1 MTEPAASRT
10 GIVSEYVH
18 GLIAKQVDDHGLV
31 VWFDPSHDYDK
42 LVELLAIPHTVVT
55 RFEDSFFALRRTID
69 GLLDGPS
76 PPRLV
81 VYVPCAEEETRNA
94 LIELTSTGVV
104 MKPGQH
110 PWQRN
115 TRLSVV
121 AKAALRAS
129 LGEEQLASVEKQVE
143 QGQLSLV
150 DLDQLGASAAGPVGV
165 LSRIF
170 GTSSPRDIALAVLAG
185 PEHDER
191 VMKRQAE
198 GELWKVLSDAYG
210 IGPADGEGC
219 PELRDQPA
227 THVLCTEFLAA
238 LGGPP
243 PAHLASLKVAPTEV
257 TRSECVQLVHAWRS
271 RRELQQS
278 YAAQSERVAR
288 EVGVA
293 SIAFALEQIAGV
305 ETFLPLEHQIQ
316 AAIEEVLA
324 REETNLA
331 DVGQEYRQLIERR
344 LANFWSSLPEQYPEV
359 RQRWLLIQT
368 VLNVLSTAD
377 EVQRGLKTL
386 NGGPTAM
393 VQAYATGEEPWCLLD
408 TYQRRLERQSH
419 LFDFG
424 AEHRA
429 LETAI
434 TRARQRYM
442 LTGGELA
449 ERFVQELSGAH
460 FAVPGVLKQVDIYG
474 GMLAP
479 CLKMAKT
486 AYVLVDALR
495 FEMGRELASRL
506 RAGYE
511 VTLLPAIAAAPTL
524 TPIGMGSLMPGA
536 SGGEV
541 VQVKTSKLGLKIG
554 ERLLADRKGRLA
566 WIQEHEAGRPV
577 VTATL
582 EDLLPQPKKALQTAL
597 RGADLTVVTS
607 QEIDEL
613 PEGDNIRLA
622 HIAMDNVLLDLGRL
636 VNKLRDLGCE
646 RIVIAADHG
655 YLFAD
660 EMDTDMKIE
669 PPGGQTAD
677 LGRRAWIGRGG
688 AASESYLRA
697 PLSALGMGGG
707 LEIAVP
713 WGFGVFITPGGARA
727 YFHGGMSPQ
736 EMIVPVISL
745 TTVGGS
751 IQSAAPTVEWTL
763 APGSKKIS
771 TRYFSVT
778 VQGHT
783 TELLGVEPPRV
794 HVEVRA
800 QGSVIS
806 TPISASYGF
815 VETTRDVQLRA
826 DGEDNH
832 QVEPNT
838 ITLMVEALETHRL
851 ATVYLLDAGTG
862 RELARLD
869 DVKISMMAF

>member
-1 MTEPAASRT
+1 VTEAVASRT
-10 GIVSEYVH
+10 GIVSEYVR

-31 VWFDPSHDYDK
+31 VWFDPARDYEQ
-42 LVELLAIPHTVVT
+42 LVASLSIDRTTVVA
-55 RFEDSFFALRRTID
+55 FKGSFFALRREID
-69 GLLDGPS
+69 GLLNGES

-81 VYVPCAEEETRNA
+81 VYVPCTEEETQEA

-143 QGQLSLV
+143 QRQLSLT
-150 DLDQLGASAAGPVGV
+150 DLDGLGASASGPVGV

-170 GTSSPRDIALAVLAG
+170 GTSSPQEIALALLSG
-185 PEHDER
+185 PEYDER
-191 VMKRQAE
+191 VVEKQAG
-198 GELWKVLSDAYG
+198 GELSTVLNGSCGAG
-210 IGPADGEGC
+210 LAADDGC
-219 PELRDQPA
+219 PAMRERLA
-227 THVLCTEFLAA
+227 THALCTEFLTA
-238 LGGPP
+238 LGGSP
-243 PAHLASLKVAPTEV
+243 PAQLASLKVASTEPARV
-257 TRSECVQLVHAWRS
+257 ECVQLVRAWRS
-271 RRELQQS
+271 WRELRES
-278 YAAQSERVAR
+278 YAAQAERVER
-288 EVGVA
+288 EVGIA
-293 SIAFALEQIAGV
+293 SVTFELDQIAGV
-305 ETFLPLEHQIQ
+305 ETFVSLENRIQ
-316 AAIEEVLA
+316 AVIEEVLS
-324 REETNLA
+324 RESMPLA
-331 DVGQEYRQLIERR
+331 DVAPGYRR
-344 LANFWSSLPEQYPEV
+344 LIGRRLENFWCSWPERYPEV
-359 RQRWLLIQT
+359 RQRWLLIET

-377 EVQRGLKTL
+377 AVQVGLKTL
-386 NGGPTAM
+386 SGGPAAM
-393 VQAYATGEEPWCLLD
+393 VEAYATGEEPWCLLD

-424 AEHRA
+424 VEHSA
-429 LETAI
+429 LEAAI
-434 TRARQRYM
+434 ARARQRYM
-442 LTGGELA
+442 QAGGELA
-449 ERFVQELSGAH
+449 ERFVRELSSAR
-460 FAVPGVLKQVDIYG
+460 FKVPGVLKQVDIYNKK
-474 GMLAP
+474 LEP
-479 CLKMAKT
+479 CLKSGKT

-495 FEMGRELASRL
+495 FEMGRELAGRL
-506 RAGYE
+506 QANHQ
-511 VTLLPAIAAAPTL
+511 VTLLPAMASAPTL
-524 TPIGMGSLMPGA
+524 TPIGMSSLMPEA
-536 SGGEV
+536 PDGEV
-541 VQVKTSKLGLKIG
+541 VPVKASKLGLKIG
-554 ERLLADRKGRLA
+554 ETVLADRKGRLT
-566 WIQEHEAGRPV
+566 WLQQHESDRKV
-577 VTATL
+577 VMATL

-597 RGADLTVVTS
+597 RTAELIVVTS

-622 HIAMDNVLLDLGRL
+622 HIAMDNVLLDVARL

-646 RIVIAADHG
+646 RIVVTADHG

-697 PLSALGMGGG
+697 PLAALGMGGE
-707 LEIAVP
+707 LDIAVP

-745 TTVGGS
+745 TTAGGGAQSTAPS
-751 IQSAAPTVEWTL
+751 IEWEL
-763 APGSKKIS
+763 VPGSRKIS

-783 TELLGVEPPRV
+783 TELLGVEPPKV
-794 HVEVRA
+794 HVEVRSE
-800 QGSVIS
+800 GSVIS
-806 TPISASYGF
+806 TPVSASYGF
-815 VETTRDVQLRA
+815 VEATRDVQLRVN
-826 DGEDNH
+826 GEDNH

-838 ITLMVEALETHRL
+838 MTLMVEALESHSV
-851 ATVYLLDAGTG
+851 ATVCLLDAGTG